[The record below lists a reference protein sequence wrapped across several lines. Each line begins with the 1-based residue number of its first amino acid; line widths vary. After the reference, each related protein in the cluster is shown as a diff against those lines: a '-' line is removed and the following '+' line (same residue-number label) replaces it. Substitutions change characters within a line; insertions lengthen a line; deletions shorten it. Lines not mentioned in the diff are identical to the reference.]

1 MEDQKRNSEQILQ
14 DLKEYSDL
22 RIDLLKLQIV
32 ENLSQVLSILLIS
45 LILVLM
51 LTIALFYGSMAFVFW
66 TASYWG
72 TFIPGFCI
80 IALFFIVLGF
90 ILYLLRNKLFI
101 NPLVRAFCKIFFK
114 SKPIPYDENGKP
126 EEA

>member
-1 MEDQKRNSEQILQ
+1 MEEQKRNSEQILQ

-51 LTIALFYGSMAFVFW
+51 LTIA
-66 TASYWG
+66 
-72 TFIPGFCI
+72 
-80 IALFFIVLGF
+80 
-90 ILYLLRNKLFI
+90 
-101 NPLVRAFCKIFFK
+101 
-114 SKPIPYDENGKP
+114 
-126 EEA
+126 